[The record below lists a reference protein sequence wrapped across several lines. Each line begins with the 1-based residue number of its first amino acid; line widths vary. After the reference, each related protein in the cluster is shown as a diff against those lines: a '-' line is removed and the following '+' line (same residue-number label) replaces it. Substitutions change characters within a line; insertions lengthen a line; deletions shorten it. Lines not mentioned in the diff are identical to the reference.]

1 MKKENVTHVKLRDVG
16 FGDLSKIKRGGEM
29 KEERKHYEFDDS

>member
-16 FGDLSKIKRGGEM
+16 FGDLSKINKERRGN
-29 KEERKHYEFDDS
+29 ERGKKTL